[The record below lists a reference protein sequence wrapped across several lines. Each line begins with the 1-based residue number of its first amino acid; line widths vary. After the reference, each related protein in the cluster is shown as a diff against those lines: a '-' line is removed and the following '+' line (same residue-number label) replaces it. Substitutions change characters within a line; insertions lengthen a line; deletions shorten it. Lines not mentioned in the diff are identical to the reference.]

1 MIYNNKRETWV
12 RASCAGLPGILAHLL
27 VRLLEHSTKLKTK
40 LATKL
45 WD

>member
-1 MIYNNKRETWV
+1 LCRFP
-12 RASCAGLPGILAHLL
+12 RHFAHLF
-27 VRLLEHSTKLKTK
+27 VRFLEHSTKLKTK